1 MPLPFQYDD
10 AIDFSNTV
18 PLPFQYDDAIDFSN
32 TVPLPFQYDAIA
44 FSNTVPL
51 PFQYDAIDFSNTLLQ
66 YNANL
71 SFQTLPT
78 KNAISF
84 QIFFHTIEFGQM
96 IKNLPSKHK
105 RTVFNESARN
115 EGVKLLIDNII
126 RFVRHWMQQIRQ
138 QVEWRPDKW
147 FSETPN
153 MDVIYLATAEQIV
166 QLLMAN
172 YEGKTAELMTHHLQ
186 HWSEQIAKLSTT
198 DMLIGKVGQIVHI
211 LVHNEGT
218 PIRALHK
225 LSIIDQILIDGMR
238 ELTNKNEFNIN
249 E

>member
-1 MPLPFQYDD
+1 MELIVEIVTFLQFRRRW
-10 AIDFSNTV
+10 ANVRVSR
-18 PLPFQYDDAIDFSN
+18 
-32 TVPLPFQYDAIA
+32 A
-44 FSNTVPL
+44 FDHFML
-51 PFQYDAIDFSNTLLQ
+51 E
-66 YNANL
+66 
-71 SFQTLPT
+71 
-78 KNAISF
+78 
-84 QIFFHTIEFGQM
+84 QIGFFLMKTNSSAKQCLTEFGQM
-96 IKNLPSKHK
+96 VNNLPSKHK
-105 RTVFNESARN
+105 RTGFNESARN

-126 RFVRHWMQQIRQ
+126 RFVRHWMPQIRQ

-225 LSIIDQILIDGMR
+225 LSIILYCF
-238 ELTNKNEFNIN
+238 KNRFADDWEEKNYVSFQQFYKS
-249 E
+249 

>member
-1 MPLPFQYDD
+1 MELIVEIVTFLQFRRRW
-10 AIDFSNTV
+10 ANVRVSR
-18 PLPFQYDDAIDFSN
+18 
-32 TVPLPFQYDAIA
+32 A
-44 FSNTVPL
+44 FDH
-51 PFQYDAIDFSNTLLQ
+51 FLLEQ
-66 YNANL
+66 IGL
-71 SFQTLPT
+71 FLT
-78 KNAISF
+78 KTNSSAK
-84 QIFFHTIEFGQM
+84 QCLTEFGQM
-96 IKNLPSKHK
+96 IQNLPSKHK
-105 RTVFNESARN
+105 RTGLNESARN

-126 RFVRHWMQQIRQ
+126 RFVRHWMPQIRQ

-172 YEGKTAELMTHHLQ
+172 YEGKTAELVTHHLQ
-186 HWSEQIAKLSTT
+186 NWSEQIAKLSST

-238 ELTNKNEFNIN
+238 ELTNKNAFNTN